1 MPERDFAIAWTFYV
15 RVDSLIYKNILCPSV
30 TLQALGLFMFV

>member
-1 MPERDFAIAWTFYV
+1 MPERDFAVTLVFYV

-30 TLQALGLFMFV
+30 TLQSLGLFMFV